1 MLRRLLKSAKSNR
14 CNFEPINLEIQ
25 RAGKGGCNIN
35 LIAAFGKVADPI
47 DCNRGAAIH
56 DEEVAHK
63 DGLYVIARGAET
75 RYIYQLMTKGRIL
88 VVEDNM
94 DNYELVRF
102 ILERAGYDV
111 FLAVNGRDGVDAA
124 RLQKPDM
131 ILMDLGMPEM
141 DGWEAA
147 EKLKSN
153 ETTKFIPLYAL
164 SAYTRPSERK
174 RALDAGCDGYL
185 SKPIQMDKFLSAI
198 NEVFE
203 TKINKHS
210 L

>member
-1 MLRRLLKSAKSNR
+1 MS
-14 CNFEPINLEIQ
+14 
-25 RAGKGGCNIN
+25 
-35 LIAAFGKVADPI
+35 
-47 DCNRGAAIH
+47 
-56 DEEVAHK
+56 
-63 DGLYVIARGAET
+63 
-75 RYIYQLMTKGRIL
+75 KGRIL

-141 DGWEAA
+141 DGWNAT
-147 EKLKSN
+147 EKLKSDDS
-153 ETTKFIPLYAL
+153 TKFIPVYAL
-164 SAYTRPSERK
+164 SAYTLPSDRK

-185 SKPIQMDKFLSAI
+185 TKPIHMQSFLDAI

-203 TKINKHS
+203 TKLHKQTQM
-210 L
+210 

>member
-1 MLRRLLKSAKSNR
+1 MR
-14 CNFEPINLEIQ
+14 
-25 RAGKGGCNIN
+25 
-35 LIAAFGKVADPI
+35 
-47 DCNRGAAIH
+47 
-56 DEEVAHK
+56 
-63 DGLYVIARGAET
+63 
-75 RYIYQLMTKGRIL
+75 KGRIL

-141 DGWEAA
+141 DGWMAA
-147 EKLKSN
+147 ERLKSDDS
-153 ETTKFIPLYAL
+153 TRFIPLYAL
-164 SAYTRPSERK
+164 SAYTLPSDRK

-185 SKPIQMDKFLSAI
+185 TKPIHMQSFLDAI
-198 NEVFE
+198 KEVFE
-203 TKINKHS
+203 TKINKQS